1 MERLSD
7 AKRGELWDRW
17 EAGESQRSI
26 ADTSGLSGTRPVSN
40 GVQRPL
46 HNGTQDG
53 AGSRL
58 CMRVTLGV

>member
-26 ADTSGLSGTRPVSN
+26 ADTSGLSGTRPLRMGFNDRYTTALKTGQVV
-40 GVQRPL
+40 GC
-46 HNGTQDG
+46 
-53 AGSRL
+53 A
-58 CMRVTLGV
+58 